1 MFNNN
6 VFSIPNYQR
15 DYAWQGRNLD
25 DLWEDLLEA
34 EKAEKEAYKAKKDE
48 MGHFLGT
55 IVVAKNPNNPQIYDI
70 IDGQQRATTLFM
82 LRYALNYK
90 TKDPNR
96 NLNNFLD
103 DDNLRLQVIKDN
115 QEFFKKIL

>member
-1 MFNNN
+1 M
-6 VFSIPNYQR
+6 
-15 DYAWQGRNLD
+15 
-25 DLWEDLLEA
+25 WEDLLEA